1 MPWLPLHILLY
12 RYPLQAAH
20 GAVPPAAPQAA
31 GALPITVTQVSAPN
45 TSLVGVA
52 APRKPVYKNTIIP
65 HAPWDCHICLHWGGA
80 TGVNGAA
87 FIWQSHGSVLEF
99 TQKKHTFHPHEKTKT
114 NLHPHRENLLPSVQR
129 TGRATGRG
137 VGRGTLNAA
146 GETGGAT
153 GRFGRD
159 QRV

>member
-65 HAPWDCHICLHWGGA
+65 NAPWDCHICLHWGGA
-80 TGVNGAA
+80 RGVNGAA

-99 TQKKHTFHPHEKTKT
+99 TQKNTPSIPTKKRKRT
-114 NLHPHRENLLPSVQR
+114 SIP
-129 TGRATGRG
+129 TGRTSSHPSSER
-137 VGRGTLNAA
+137 VERPVVS
-146 GETGGAT
+146 GEI
-153 GRFGRD
+153 REFD
-159 QRV
+159 KK